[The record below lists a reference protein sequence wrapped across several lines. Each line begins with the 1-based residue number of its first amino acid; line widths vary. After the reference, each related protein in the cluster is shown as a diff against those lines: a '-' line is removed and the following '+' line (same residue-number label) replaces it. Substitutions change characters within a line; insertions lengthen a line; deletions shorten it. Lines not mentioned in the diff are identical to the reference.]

1 MFLWNTN
8 EVHVNILLTPS
19 IVMPTSDFHVLL
31 NLSVQQNWKH
41 NAQKEQQLL
50 YTSTRTEMMP
60 IWTDNEP
67 LCMVSNLFRSNRESF
82 IYARTV
88 KKCRKCDN
96 ISLKQNNSS
105 CSSEKVAR

>member
-41 NAQKEQQLL
+41 NTQKEQQLL
-50 YTSTRTEMMP
+50 YTSTHTEMMP

-67 LCMVSNLFRSNRESF
+67 WIFFFAWYR
-82 IYARTV
+82 
-88 KKCRKCDN
+88 
-96 ISLKQNNSS
+96 ISLEVIVNLAFMLEQ
-105 CSSEKVAR
+105 